1 MKANINNTKIVV
13 TTGPACMRKETL
25 AGIMEAGRNVV
36 FRLNF
41 SHGNYD
47 EKNITIRN
55 IRSLERKLKR
65 PIAIFGDLQGPKI
78 RLGKI
83 RGGYAKLTLG
93 QEFIL
98 TGEQMEGDEKKAS
111 ISNPEILMELEV
123 GKDIYINDGLV
134 KLKIKKKQANA
145 VITEVVDDG
154 EISDGRG
161 INFPGSEITISAIT
175 QKDKDD
181 LAYALDA
188 GVDFIALSYVRTPK
202 EIYEL
207 RQIMEQKGRVVPII
221 SKIEKW
227 EAIANIDKIIE
238 ATDMI
243 MIARGDLGVELP
255 YDQVP
260 LVQKKI
266 SALCQ
271 EKGKPVITATQMLI
285 SMVNNPTPTRAEV
298 TDVANAILDGTDAVM
313 LSNETAMGKYPVKAV
328 ETMAKVIEST
338 ENSMM
343 FKEKFA
349 HERIP
354 AGEGITA
361 SIAHS
366 ASKMAKDLGASVIA
380 CATET
385 GNTARLISRY
395 RQKMPILAL
404 SPKEETLKR
413 LQLSWG
419 VIACKSKPFVSS
431 KQVFDLCQNIGE
443 KLGLLSKGDILV
455 MTCGTNAGQSGSTN
469 LVKVEKV

>member
-1 MKANINNTKIVV
+1 
-13 TTGPACMRKETL
+13 
-25 AGIMEAGRNVV
+25 
-36 FRLNF
+36 
-41 SHGNYD
+41 
-47 EKNITIRN
+47 
-55 IRSLERKLKR
+55 
-65 PIAIFGDLQGPKI
+65 
-78 RLGKI
+78 
-83 RGGYAKLTLG
+83 
-93 QEFIL
+93 
-98 TGEQMEGDEKKAS
+98 
-111 ISNPEILMELEV
+111 
-123 GKDIYINDGLV
+123 
-134 KLKIKKKQANA
+134 
-145 VITEVVDDG
+145 
-154 EISDGRG
+154 
-161 INFPGSEITISAIT
+161 
-175 QKDKDD
+175 
-181 LAYALDA
+181 
-188 GVDFIALSYVRTPK
+188 
-202 EIYEL
+202 
-207 RQIMEQKGRVVPII
+207 
-221 SKIEKW
+221 
-227 EAIANIDKIIE
+227 
-238 ATDMI
+238 

-338 ENSMM
+338 ENSTM